1 MKLSLLSYIFDSI
14 TCLLLLY
21 LFLTQDLLEMCY
33 PSCPTL
39 ENPEV
44 LKQQSSIRTLIFI
57 GDIYTGYDYFY

>member
-21 LFLTQDLLEMCY
+21 LFLTQDLY

-44 LKQQSSIRTLIFI
+44 LKQQSSIRTLIVI